1 MLSDMVDKYSNFAEL
16 AANERVGVDF
26 QIRVEMRGTP
36 VAIIAPHG
44 GCIDPGTAEIAA
56 TIAGDTQSFY
66 AFEALRPA
74 GERGSLHITSAR
86 FDEPQALAL
95 VGEAQ
100 KVVAIHG
107 RADNG
112 DPLTVGVGGRDIALR
127 DEIVATLRAAGFPA
141 EILAQGRLAGRDL
154 ANICNRGATGAGGQL
169 ELPRTLR
176 TQLTTDLER
185 LGAFCSAVR
194 RAAVAAEESPGYL
207 DESST

>member
-1 MLSDMVDKYSNFAEL
+1 MHCGMVDKYSNFAEL

-26 QIRVEMRGTP
+26 QIRFENRGTP

-44 GCIDPGTAEIAA
+44 GRIEPGTSEIAA
-56 TIAGDTQSFY
+56 TIAGDTLSFY
-66 AFEALRPA
+66 AFEALRPV

-107 RADNG
+107 RADDG
-112 DPLTVGVGGRDIALR
+112 DPLTVSVGGLDLALR
-127 DEIVATLRAAGFPA
+127 DEIEAALKAAGFVA
-141 EILAQGRLAGRDL
+141 AIVTQGRLAGQDL
-154 ANICNRGATGAGGQL
+154 ANICNRGTTGAGVQL

-176 TQLTTDLER
+176 TQLTTDPVR
-185 LGAFCSAVR
+185 LRAFCDAVR
-194 RAAVAAEESPGYL
+194 RTAVTSEESSG
-207 DESST
+207 

>member
-1 MLSDMVDKYSNFAEL
+1 MLCGMVDKYSNFAEL
-16 AANERVGVDF
+16 TANERVGIDF
-26 QIRVEMRGTP
+26 QIRVENRGTP

-44 GCIDPGTAEIAA
+44 GRIEPGTSEIAA

-74 GERGSLHITSAR
+74 GERGSLHVTSSR

-107 RADNG
+107 RADDG
-112 DPLTVGVGGRDIALR
+112 DPLTVSVGGLDMALR
-127 DEIVATLRAAGFPA
+127 DEVVAALRAAGFA
-141 EILAQGRLAGRDL
+141 AAIVTQGRLAGRDS
-154 ANICNRGATGAGGQL
+154 ANICNRGAIGAGVQL

-176 TQLTTDLER
+176 TQLTTELVR
-185 LGAFCSAVR
+185 LRAFCDAVR
-194 RAAVAAEESPGYL
+194 RAAVASPSYA
-207 DESST
+207 